1 MDGQTMPMPTRR
13 AIRPD
18 SRHHREAR
26 RQRLYRTGR
35 SRGIRRVWSLLGVIS
50 LAMLIVCVLMM
61 TLGHTHH
68 AWVMPMLYASIAC
81 LVVSIL
87 AMLF

>member
-1 MDGQTMPMPTRR
+1 MPMTTRR

-26 RQRLYRTGR
+26 RQRLSRSGR
-35 SRGIRRVWSLLGVIS
+35 SRGARRVWSIIGVVS
-50 LAMLIVCVLMM
+50 FVGLIVSVLVA
-61 TLGHTHH
+61 TLGQHHH
-68 AWVMPMLYASIAC
+68 AWVMPMLYASIAG

-87 AMLF
+87 ALLF